1 MSSAR
6 RKKLRRFIGQT
17 VYFTNRDS
25 SSRQL
30 LQQGI
35 RSGIVLSVM
44 RESGGGVVFEI
55 DFGGAG
61 NPKISL
67 FHRRAF
73 TFQVPKAVLDE
84 PSHKLKDKE
93 GDEG

>member
-6 RKKLRRFIGQT
+6 RKRLRRFIGQT

-35 RSGIVLSVM
+35 RSGTVLSVM

-73 TFQVPKAVLDE
+73 VFQAPKAVLDE
-84 PSHKLKDKE
+84 P
-93 GDEG
+93 